1 LNDPL
6 IVVRAT
12 HFAATA
18 LTAGV
23 LAFLV
28 LVASPAL
35 RAAPADGIERR
46 LLRIAWIG
54 LAATLAS
61 GLAWVALE
69 IGAMSGLPLA
79 EAVREGMVPV
89 VLTQTQFGI
98 VANLRLALAALLA
111 ASLGFAAANEDAR
124 RLSLA
129 CAAAM
134 LGALAWTGHA
144 AGTVG
149 ARGTLHAIGDALH
162 VLAAGAWVGGLLP
175 LALLLSA
182 ARRHHDHRWASAAY
196 VATRR
201 FSALGMASVATLI
214 ATGALNAWILV
225 GSFAALVG
233 TEYGRLLLLK
243 LALFV
248 AMLCLAGLNR
258 LYWTPRL
265 APDAPGSVRARALFR
280 LSLNSSVEAGLGLGI
295 FVVVG
300 VLGTLHP
307 AIHLVP
313 P

>member
-12 HFAATA
+12 HFAVTA
-18 LTAGV
+18 LTVGV

-69 IGAMSGLPLA
+69 VGAMSGLALA

-111 ASLGFAAANEDAR
+111 ASLAFAGANEDAR

-129 CAAAM
+129 CAAVM

-149 ARGTLHAIGDALH
+149 AKGTLHLIGDALH

-196 VATRR
+196 DATRR
-201 FSALGMASVATLI
+201 FSALGMASVGTLI

-225 GSFAALVG
+225 GSLAALVG
-233 TEYGRLLLLK
+233 TDYGRLLLLK
-243 LALFV
+243 LALFA
-248 AMLCLAGLNR
+248 AMLCLAAINR
-258 LYWTPRL
+258 LHLTPRL
-265 APDAPGSVRARALFR
+265 AQQASEPTQVAALGWLR
-280 LSLNSSVEAGLGLGI
+280 VNSTVEAGLGAVI
-295 FVVVG
+295 FVIVG

-307 AIHLVP
+307 AIHIVP